1 MAAGEQSAINSESTV
16 LAARAELLAAEDHW
30 LQAILA
36 RDANAAEAI
45 LHPDYRLTIGIEGHP
60 LRIMPRA
67 QWLGVLPDYNITDC
81 SVTDRQ
87 VSVYGNIAVVI
98 LLWSQK
104 ATVPGDR
111 DISGHFFITD
121 IWQKSPEG
129 WLVIE
134 RHSSRQE
141 KAA

>member
-1 MAAGEQSAINSESTV
+1 MATGEQIGIKSESAV
-16 LAARAELLAAEDHW
+16 LAAEDRW

-45 LHPDYRLTIGIEGHP
+45 LHPSFRLIIGIEGHP

-67 QWLGVLPDYNITDC
+67 QWLAVLPDYRITDC

-87 VSVYGNIAVVI
+87 VSVYGDIAVVI
-98 LLWSQK
+98 LLWSQT

-111 DISGHFFITD
+111 DISGHFLITD
-121 IWQKSPEG
+121 IWHNSPQG
-129 WLVIE
+129 WRVIE

-141 KAA
+141 KGA

>member
-1 MAAGEQSAINSESTV
+1 MATGEQIGINSESAV
-16 LAARAELLAAEDHW
+16 LAAEYRW

-36 RDANAAEAI
+36 RDANAAETI
-45 LHPDYRLTIGIEGHP
+45 LHPDFRLIIGIEGHP

-67 QWLGVLPDYNITDC
+67 QWLAVLPDYRITDC

-87 VSVYGNIAVVI
+87 VSVYGDIAVVI
-98 LLWSQK
+98 LLWSQT

-111 DISGHFFITD
+111 DISGHFLITD
-121 IWQKSPEG
+121 IWHNSLQD
-129 WLVIE
+129 WRVIE

>member
-1 MAAGEQSAINSESTV
+1 MATLANPEVEASAV
-16 LAARAELLAAEDHW
+16 LAAEDRW
-30 LQAILA
+30 LEAILA
-36 RDANAAEAI
+36 RDAKAAELI
-45 LHPDYRLTIGIEGHP
+45 LHPDYRLIIGIEGHP

-67 QWLGVLPDYNITDC
+67 QWLAVLPDYRIMDC

-98 LLWSQK
+98 LLWSQT

-111 DISGHFFITD
+111 NISGHFLITD
-121 IWQKSPEG
+121 IWHNSPEG
-129 WLVIE
+129 WRVIE

>member
-1 MAAGEQSAINSESTV
+1 MATGQQIGINSESAV
-16 LAARAELLAAEDHW
+16 LVAEDRW

-45 LHPDYRLTIGIEGHP
+45 LHPEFRLIIGIEGHP

-67 QWLGVLPDYNITDC
+67 QWLAVLPDYRITDC

-87 VSVYGNIAVVI
+87 VSVYGDIAVVI
-98 LLWSQK
+98 LLWSQT

-111 DISGHFFITD
+111 DISGHFLITD
-121 IWQKSPEG
+121 IWHNSPQD
-129 WLVIE
+129 WRVIE

>member
-1 MAAGEQSAINSESTV
+1 MATAEQIGINSESAV
-16 LAARAELLAAEDHW
+16 LAAEDRW
-30 LQAILA
+30 LEAILA
-36 RDANAAEAI
+36 RDANVAEAI
-45 LHPDYRLTIGIEGHP
+45 LHPDYRLIIGIEGSP

-67 QWLGVLPDYNITDC
+67 QWLAVLPDYRITDC

-87 VSVYGNIAVVI
+87 VSVYGDIAVVI
-98 LLWSQK
+98 LLWSQI
-104 ATVPGDR
+104 AAVPGDR

-121 IWQKSPEG
+121 IWHNSPQG
-129 WLVIE
+129 WRVIE

>member
-1 MAAGEQSAINSESTV
+1 MATAEQIGINSESAV
-16 LAARAELLAAEDHW
+16 LAAEDRW

-45 LHPDYRLTIGIEGHP
+45 LHPDFRLIIGIEGHP

-67 QWLGVLPDYNITDC
+67 QWLAVLPDYRITDC

-87 VSVYGNIAVVI
+87 VSVYGDIAVVI
-98 LLWSQK
+98 LLWSQT

-111 DISGHFFITD
+111 DISGHFLITD
-121 IWQKSPEG
+121 IWHNSPQD
-129 WLVIE
+129 WRVIE

>member
-1 MAAGEQSAINSESTV
+1 MATGEQIGINSESAV
-16 LAARAELLAAEDHW
+16 LAAEDRW

-36 RDANAAEAI
+36 RDANAAETI
-45 LHPDYRLTIGIEGHP
+45 LHPDFRLIIGIEGHP

-67 QWLGVLPDYNITDC
+67 QWLAVLPDYRITDC

-87 VSVYGNIAVVI
+87 VSVYGDIAVVI
-98 LLWSQK
+98 LLWSQT

-111 DISGHFFITD
+111 DISGHFLITD
-121 IWQKSPEG
+121 IWHNSPQD
-129 WLVIE
+129 WRVIE

>member
-1 MAAGEQSAINSESTV
+1 MATGEQIGIKSESAV
-16 LAARAELLAAEDHW
+16 LAAEDRW
-30 LQAILA
+30 LQAVLA

-45 LHPDYRLTIGIEGHP
+45 LHPGFRLIIGIEGHP

-67 QWLGVLPDYNITDC
+67 QWLAVLPDYRITDC

-87 VSVYGNIAVVI
+87 VSVYGDIAVVI
-98 LLWSQK
+98 LLWSQT

-111 DISGHFFITD
+111 DISGHFLITD
-121 IWQKSPEG
+121 IWQNSPQG
-129 WLVIE
+129 WRVIE

-141 KAA
+141 KGA

>member
-1 MAAGEQSAINSESTV
+1 MATGEQIGINSESAV
-16 LAARAELLAAEDHW
+16 LAAEDRW
-30 LQAILA
+30 LEAILA

-45 LHPDYRLTIGIEGHP
+45 LHPDYRLIIGIEGHP

-67 QWLGVLPDYNITDC
+67 QWLAILPDYRITNC
-81 SVTDRQ
+81 SITDRQ
-87 VSVYGNIAVVI
+87 VSVYGDIAVVI
-98 LLWSQK
+98 LLWSQT

-111 DISGHFFITD
+111 DISGHFLITD
-121 IWQKSPEG
+121 IWHNSPQG
-129 WLVIE
+129 WRVIE

>member
-1 MAAGEQSAINSESTV
+1 MATAEQIGINSESAV
-16 LAARAELLAAEDHW
+16 LAAEDRW

-45 LHPDYRLTIGIEGHP
+45 LHPEFRLIIGIEGHP

-67 QWLGVLPDYNITDC
+67 QWLAVLPDYRITDC
-81 SVTDRQ
+81 SVTDRH
-87 VSVYGNIAVVI
+87 VSVYGDIAVVI
-98 LLWSQK
+98 LLWSQT

-111 DISGHFFITD
+111 DISGHFLITD
-121 IWQKSPEG
+121 IWHNSPQG
-129 WLVIE
+129 WRVIE